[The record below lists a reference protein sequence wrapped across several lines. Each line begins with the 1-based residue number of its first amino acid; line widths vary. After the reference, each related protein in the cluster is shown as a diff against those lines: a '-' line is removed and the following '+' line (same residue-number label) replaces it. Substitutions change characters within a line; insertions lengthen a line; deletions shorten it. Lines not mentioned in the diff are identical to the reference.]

1 MKFKNKT
8 PEELRAL
15 ADKTR
20 RDMILH
26 NAQGQK
32 ILDEAEAM
40 GIPEGDPVF
49 RSVKRSMRADGQL
62 ILLMDE
68 LTVRESAVGDVGLF
82 FRMMKALD
90 DAQKQR
96 AIMVRLVEE
105 FLKR

>member
-8 PEELRAL
+8 PDELRAL

-20 RDMILH
+20 RDMVLH

-40 GIPEGDPVF
+40 GIPEGDPIF

-62 ILLMDE
+62 ILLMDD
-68 LTVRESAVGDVGLF
+68 LAVREDAVGDVGLF
-82 FRMMKALD
+82 CRLVKALD

-96 AIMVRLVEE
+96 AIMVRLVKEY
-105 FLKR
+105 LKR